1 MRQKRR
7 NPSLRVQSTDRW
19 FLMTVIGLALVLL
32 IGLFFALSAVGLVSF
47 DLLAAVPLA
56 LAGMASAVI
65 LFDAVAALF
74 VVAKSPESVELPSG
88 PKLA

>member
-7 NPSLRVQSTDRW
+7 NPNPQARSMDRW
-19 FLMTVIGLALVLL
+19 FLISVIGLAVVLL
-32 IGLFFALSAVGLVSF
+32 IGLFFALSAVGLVSI

-56 LAGMASAVI
+56 LAGMACAVI
-65 LFDAVAALF
+65 LFDAFAGLF
-74 VVAKSPESVELPSG
+74 VVAKSPEPVELPSG